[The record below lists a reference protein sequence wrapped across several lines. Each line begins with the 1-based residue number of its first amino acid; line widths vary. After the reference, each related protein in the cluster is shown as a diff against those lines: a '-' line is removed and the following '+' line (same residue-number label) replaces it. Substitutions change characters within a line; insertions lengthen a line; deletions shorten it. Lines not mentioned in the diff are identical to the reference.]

1 MYNQAQMDHY
11 KSIQIE
17 TATPERL
24 LLMLYDG
31 AIRFLNVAQQA
42 MHDKQIETSHNNLLK
57 AEAIIIEL
65 MSVLNFEIGGDIA
78 KNLFALYDFMYRH
91 LVQANI
97 KKDPQMVQEVVD
109 LLTDLR
115 KTWAEAAVIAGQ
127 MRKDGKLGEQ
137 PGPSTGAITFA
148 G

>member
-1 MYNQAQMDHY
+1 MYNQAQMDNY

-31 AIRFLNVAQQA
+31 AIRFLSIAKQA
-42 MHDKQIETSHNNLLK
+42 MIDKQIETSHTHLLK
-57 AEAIIIEL
+57 GEAIIIEL
-65 MSVLNFEIGGDIA
+65 MSVLNFEVGGDIS
-78 KNLFALYDFMYRH
+78 KNLFSLYDFMYRH
-91 LVQANI
+91 LVQANV
-97 KKDPQMVQEVVD
+97 KKEPEMVQEVID

-127 MRKDGKLGEQ
+127 MRKDGKLAEQ
-137 PGPSTGAITFA
+137 PGASSGAITFA

>member
-1 MYNQAQMDHY
+1 MDNY

-31 AIRFLNVAQQA
+31 AIRFLNVAIQA
-42 MHDKQIETSHNNLLK
+42 IEDKQIETTHNNLLK

-65 MSVLNFEIGGDIA
+65 MSVLNFEVGGEIS
-78 KNLFALYDFMYRH
+78 KNLFSLYDFMYRH

-97 KKDPQMVQEVVD
+97 KKDADMVREVVG
-109 LLTDLR
+109 LLSDLR
-115 KTWAEAAVIAGQ
+115 KTWAEAAIIAGQ

-137 PGPSTGAITFA
+137 PGPTTGAITFA

>member
-1 MYNQAQMDHY
+1 MYNQAQMDNY

-31 AIRFLNVAQQA
+31 AIRFLNVAVQA
-42 MHDKQIETSHNNLLK
+42 INDKQIETTHNNLLK

-65 MSVLNFEIGGDIA
+65 MSVLNFEVGGEIA
-78 KNLFALYDFMYRH
+78 KNLFSLYDFMYRH

-97 KKDPQMVQEVVD
+97 KKDADMVLEVVD

-137 PGPSTGAITFA
+137 PGPTTGAIKFA

>member
-1 MYNQAQMDHY
+1 MFNQAQMDNY

-31 AIRFLNVAQQA
+31 AIRFLTIAKTA
-42 MHDKQIETSHNNLLK
+42 MIDKQIETAHNNLLK
-57 AEAIIIEL
+57 GEAIIIEL
-65 MSVLNFEIGGDIA
+65 MSVLNFDVGGDIA
-78 KNLFALYDFMYRH
+78 KNLFSLYDFMYRH

-97 KKDPQMVQEVVD
+97 KKEPDIVHEVID
-109 LLTDLR
+109 LLADLR
-115 KTWAEAAVIAGQ
+115 KTWAEAAMIAGQ
-127 MRKDGKLGEQ
+127 LRKDGKLGEQ
-137 PGPSTGAITFA
+137 PAPSSGAITFA